1 MQPVKQISISLIA
14 IVVLMLC
21 VEFTG
26 LDIWFENFFYNNQT
40 SKWILDTSNPM
51 LHFMLY
57 DGPKKLLVLFELVL
71 LIGATI
77 FHKNPIIKAYQ
88 HGILIV
94 LIALPLGPALVSSL
108 KGSTNVAC
116 PYALEQY
123 GGDLPYIGLF
133 ERYPENQRP
142 EKRQRCFPAGHASGG
157 YALLA
162 LYYLPKTRR
171 RKRQALAFAI
181 TVGSLMG
188 GYKMIIGHH
197 FLSHTLVSLLLCWIV
212 TNIVALL
219 VLPWPEKA
227 KHKDAELLNNN
238 TLLESES

>member
-1 MQPVKQISISLIA
+1 MQPIKQISISLIA
-14 IVVLMLC
+14 IVVLILC

-26 LDIWFENFFYNNQT
+26 LDIWFENFFYNSQSDT
-40 SKWILDTSNPM
+40 WILDTSHPIV
-51 LHFMLY
+51 HFMFY
-57 DGPKKLLVLFELVL
+57 DGPKKLLVLFELGL
-71 LIGATI
+71 LGGATVL
-77 FHKNPIIKAYQ
+77 HKHSLIKSYQ

-133 ERYPENQRP
+133 EHYPEDQRP

-188 GYKMIIGHH
+188 GYKMLIGHH
-197 FLSHTLVSLLLCWIV
+197 FLSHTVASMLLCWLV

-219 VLPWPEKA
+219 VLPWPEKS
-227 KHKDAELLNNN
+227 KNKRAELYSENA
-238 TLLESES
+238 LLDSEI